1 MSKKEGLTI
10 DWETADKIT
19 LASLKDM
26 LKILEK
32 DNKVLGKKMKSAK
45 LAECEKQDYMNNQEY
60 IVAVKIVVKYY
71 GG

>member
-45 LAECEKQDYMNNQEY
+45 LAEYEKQDYVNNQEY